1 MNDKTK
7 DVQENKIKKQKK
19 IILIVI
25 AASVV
30 FVALY
35 FAIASIDFT
44 KLVPGKGSN
53 DNKKENIYFYDEE
66 LSKNIFQ
73 DEKYMEKDRSVT
85 FANIG
90 WGTSTTLLT
99 ESDAVAA
106 GPAVNLIYNMLG
118 YILTGNNAGYNSCFS
133 DYYYDN
139 GGEAKGRFTQQKIY
153 NITITE
159 ISVTDK
165 TDENGVA
172 YKEYYYTLEYMIR
185 HNNGTL
191 RDDMGSD
198 CIKTQHLILSERFSN
213 EVLIDKMY
221 TLDIIVK

>member
-1 MNDKTK
+1 MKNKTK
-7 DVQENKIKKQKK
+7 DMQENRIKKQKK

-25 AASVV
+25 AASVL

-35 FAIASIDFT
+35 FAIASIDFN
-44 KLVPGKGSN
+44 KLFGE
-53 DNKKENIYFYDEE
+53 KKPSENSEKIYFYDEE
-66 LSKNIFQ
+66 LSKNIYQ
-73 DEKYMEKDRSVT
+73 DEKYVEKDRTIT
-85 FANIG
+85 FANLS

-99 ESDAVAA
+99 DSDAVSA
-106 GPAVNLIYNMLG
+106 GPAANLIYNMLG
-118 YILTGNNAGYNSCFS
+118 YILTGNQAGYNSCFS
-133 DYYYDN
+133 DYYYSN
-139 GGEAKGRFTQQKIY
+139 GGEPKGKFTQQKIY

-159 ISVTDK
+159 VSVTEK
-165 TDENGVA
+165 KDENGSV

-198 CIKTQHLILSERFSN
+198 CIKTQHLILSERFSD